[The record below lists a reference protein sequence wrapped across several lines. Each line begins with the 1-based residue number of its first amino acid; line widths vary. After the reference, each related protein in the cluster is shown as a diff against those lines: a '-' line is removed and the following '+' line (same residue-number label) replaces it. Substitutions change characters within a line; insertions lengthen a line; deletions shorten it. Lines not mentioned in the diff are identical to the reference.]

1 MSKRSR
7 IARTGSLVSAFF
19 NVWLFN
25 GNPDESISARCYRE
39 GVLLDREKWGA
50 RRVFIDWLFF
60 WEPEH
65 CMKSYLIDLE
75 HARGMVTY
83 G

>member
-1 MSKRSR
+1 MNKRSR
-7 IARTGSLVSAFF
+7 IACTGSLASAFF

-39 GVLLDREKWGA
+39 GVILDRVKWDA
-50 RRVFIDWLFF
+50 RRVFIDAMFF
-60 WEPEH
+60 WQDEH

-75 HARGMVTY
+75 HAREMVAH